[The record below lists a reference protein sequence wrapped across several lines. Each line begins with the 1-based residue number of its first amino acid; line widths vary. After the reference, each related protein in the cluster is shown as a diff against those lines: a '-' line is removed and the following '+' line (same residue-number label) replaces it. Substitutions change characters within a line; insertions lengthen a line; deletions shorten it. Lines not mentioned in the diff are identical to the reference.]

1 MAEDRFEHVALNLY
15 AVTDDATSNDGM
27 MRQAYKQK
35 FVALD
40 IGVTPPQT
48 AAAHD
53 LYEALRPIVVA
64 ATGLEASL
72 RQARTHKERVQQ
84 LYFLAYAM
92 ATVAKLNHVNFSL
105 AHGLPVAAQGLDV
118 DLSTACEEFLRA
130 FDGIRANGKAV
141 FTKLDANFCG
151 VSDEGVNQLDVM
163 GGQFQSFDGTAL
175 TIWHYVAEDTKLRDA
190 YKAWAVHVKDVVRRQ
205 PGMLTVLAGEQQ
217 FVHEVIAEALALAAL
232 AKPTHAPMWNVFDQV
247 IAQLAAQIQS
257 QTVFDDAQALTKWMK
272 AEGKTLSEGAV
283 GTISMATLGIGADSL
298 FLKIAQL
305 GIARETSKALDG
317 TAHSIVSAE
326 TLAKYFGG
334 AEAEILKAFRE
345 ARAAQAKVGTS
356 PSKEDPEAVKEFRE
370 ATHKMR
376 ETLGEKSGLDG
387 KFANKVLA
395 VLNALLV
402 FDSIQ
407 SLNSATTGWDEIK
420 ATADLGVAAS
430 SVAGSS
436 VNVLKYAKIV
446 TFADS
451 SLVVLKFAPVLAAIS
466 GLAQIMADPGP
477 GGEKKVSDIVVGVL
491 NCASGAFMSA
501 AWGIEVAGTD
511 LLAESLLAA
520 WVPVAGQV
528 LGVVAFAITIVVAVR
543 EAATPIMQTYFENI
557 ISSLNNNHAT
567 DLQRMSL
574 AEKVKAIEEVVKKGG
589 FRQVAVV
596 YSAAEG
602 RREQRERL
610 VKTLSRWVGVEGAE
624 KMVEP

>member
-1 MAEDRFEHVALNLY
+1 MPA
-15 AVTDDATSNDGM
+15 
-27 MRQAYKQK
+27 
-35 FVALD
+35 D
-40 IGVTPPQT
+40 I
-48 AAAHD
+48 
-53 LYEALRPIVVA
+53 
-64 ATGLEASL
+64 
-72 RQARTHKERVQQ
+72 
-84 LYFLAYAM
+84 
-92 ATVAKLNHVNFSL
+92 
-105 AHGLPVAAQGLDV
+105 
-118 DLSTACEEFLRA
+118 
-130 FDGIRANGKAV
+130 
-141 FTKLDANFCG
+141 
-151 VSDEGVNQLDVM
+151 
-163 GGQFQSFDGTAL
+163 
-175 TIWHYVAEDTKLRDA
+175 
-190 YKAWAVHVKDVVRRQ
+190 
-205 PGMLTVLAGEQQ
+205 
-217 FVHEVIAEALALAAL
+217 
-232 AKPTHAPMWNVFDQV
+232 
-247 IAQLAAQIQS
+247 
-257 QTVFDDAQALTKWMK
+257 
-272 AEGKTLSEGAV
+272 

-376 ETLGEKSGLDG
+376 ETLGEKSGLDE
-387 KFANKVLA
+387 KFANTVLA

-407 SLNSATTGWDEIK
+407 SLNSATAGWDEIK

-451 SLVVLKFAPVLAAIS
+451 SLVVLKFAPVLAAVS

-477 GGEKKVSDIVVGVL
+477 GGEKKLSDIVVGGL
-491 NCASGAFMSA
+491 NCASGALMSA

-511 LLAESLLAA
+511 LFAESLLAA
-520 WVPVAGQV
+520 WVPVVGQV

-543 EAATPIMQTYFENI
+543 AAATPIMQTYFKNI

-596 YSAAEG
+596 YSPAEG

-610 VKTLSRWVGVEGAE
+610 VKTLSRWVGAEGAE